1 MPTIDKKDVMLE
13 RVGIKVGYLLGVRR
27 KTKVNRDDMNGPIK
41 GRWIE
46 NEENKRRRSR
56 IKGLK
61 LKRARL
67 KP

>member
-27 KTKVNRDDMNGPIK
+27 KTKVNRDDMNGPIN
-41 GRWIE
+41 GRCIE
-46 NEENKRRRSR
+46 NEENNRRKIK

-61 LKRARL
+61 LRRAKL

>member
-1 MPTIDKKDVMLE
+1 MLE
-13 RVGIKVGYLLGVRR
+13 RGGIKVGYLLGVRR

-41 GRWIE
+41 GKWVE
-46 NEENKRRRSR
+46 NEENKRRK
-56 IKGLK
+56 IKIKCLK